1 MDAFKMLP
9 MLLGNIGSMNFYF
22 IETHDK
28 MCIAFHSHW
37 PMLTDVSRT
46 AMHLAKFYLK
56 SNLKFFRVGQG
67 HES

>member
-1 MDAFKMLP
+1 MEDCNMLP
-9 MLLGNIGSMNFYF
+9 ILLGNIGSINFNF

-28 MCIAFHSHW
+28 IHYAFHSHW
-37 PMLTDVSRT
+37 PMLKDVNRT